1 MSTLAKEHL
10 DLVVKTVR
18 GMTPIREYAT
28 PAPLVAQA
36 REHLQRLR
44 ASPPKEVAEHP
55 MFVAM
60 LDAGPELLA
69 HAWARMSPA
78 ALTMCGEASVR
89 HLLGAL
95 ETIVAEGVPGD
106 LLEAGVWRGG
116 LPIIMRAFLRVRDL
130 ADRRVWV
137 ADSFVGLPSAPDDPR
152 DRVAYVL
159 MEPIVHLAVSRAEV
173 EQAFAFFGLLDAQV
187 CFLEGWF
194 ADTLARA
201 PIERLALIRL
211 DGDFFESTMTSLEA
225 LYPKLSRGGY
235 LIVDDYNLPLGCKD
249 AVDEYRARH
258 GISAPM
264 ESINPQAVFWRK

>member
-1 MSTLAKEHL
+1 MSTLAEEYL

-18 GMTPIREYAT
+18 GMTPIPEYAT

-44 ASPPKEVAEHP
+44 SAPPKEVAGHP

-78 ALTMCGEASVR
+78 ALTMCGEASVK

-116 LPIIMRAFLRVRDL
+116 LPIIMRAFLRARDL

-173 EQAFAFFGLLDAQV
+173 ERAFAFFALLDAQV

-258 GISAPM
+258 RISAPM
-264 ESINPQAVFWRK
+264 ESINTQAVFWRK